1 MDNTKFI
8 ILILCIFLA
17 IFLHMIGIIRFTTG
31 CFPWQACKPA
41 VYQFEFE
48 QEEI

>member
-1 MDNTKFI
+1 MDNKKFI
-8 ILILCIFLA
+8 ILILC

-41 VYQFEFE
+41 VYQFELE
-48 QEEI
+48 QEEYEN